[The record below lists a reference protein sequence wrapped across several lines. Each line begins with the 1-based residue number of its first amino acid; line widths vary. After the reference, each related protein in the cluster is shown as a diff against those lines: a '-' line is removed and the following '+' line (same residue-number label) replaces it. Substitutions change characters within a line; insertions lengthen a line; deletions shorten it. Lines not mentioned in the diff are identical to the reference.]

1 MSVLQRISFIF
12 WTHIPFKVY
21 SSWPFQTL
29 PYNKNSCA
37 AIPELQRFLQM
48 VNSFGKFIPNFAEVI
63 APLREFLKKDVV
75 FNLQKNPVRRYRK
88 VENFDYICSHSKKF
102 QSKLTNKIKS
112 RCKFWRIR
120 STSRAKPC
128 LVKKL
133 ATKSKRRIF
142 VKLFTWIRRN
152 EMPKL
157 KNRLCIWFLE

>member
-75 FNLQKNPVRRYRK
+75 FNLQKIQL
-88 VENFDYICSHSKKF
+88 DTIG
-102 QSKLTNKIKS
+102 
-112 RCKFWRIR
+112 
-120 STSRAKPC
+120 
-128 LVKKL
+128 
-133 ATKSKRRIF
+133 
-142 VKLFTWIRRN
+142 
-152 EMPKL
+152 KL
-157 KNRLCIWFLE
+157 KILITSAPILKNFNPNLPTRLKADASSEGLGALLEQNHALLKNLQQNPRGGYSSNCLRE

>member
-75 FNLQKNPVRRYRK
+75 FNLQKIQL
-88 VENFDYICSHSKKF
+88 DAIG
-102 QSKLTNKIKS
+102 
-112 RCKFWRIR
+112 
-120 STSRAKPC
+120 
-128 LVKKL
+128 
-133 ATKSKRRIF
+133 
-142 VKLFTWIRRN
+142 
-152 EMPKL
+152 KL
-157 KNRLCIWFLE
+157 KILITSAPILKNFNPNLPRRLKADASSEGLGALLEQNHALLKNLQQNPRGGYSSNCLRE